1 MYCKDCKFYKV
12 NRVDGPYCTKGAK
25 HRPVSPLLSN
35 DCFEEPSGDDDVQAI
50 LASVPD
56 MAVEAPVE
64 KPKRRGGRPKSHPNY
79 VDENGVTMKW
89 CRVCQQYKPI
99 DEFGK
104 KSSAAD
110 GHTYECKKCKV
121 DHQRK
126 KRDEK
131 RQSRPAPEP
140 KKKQPEVIIE
150 RKEKKDPVL
159 GWVSRDDNVTDTY
172 VKVPVINP
180 SCCVNVSVAY
190 NPGDRFVTVIIR
202 TSDEKKGMDI

>member
-12 NRVDGPYCTKGAK
+12 NRVDGPYCTKSTK
-25 HRPVSPLLSN
+25 PRPVSPLRKM
-35 DCFEEPSGDDDVQAI
+35 DCFVEPSGDDEVPAI

-56 MAVEAPVE
+56 KAVEEAPVE

-89 CRVCQQYKPI
+89 CRVCQQYKPL

-131 RQSRPAPEP
+131 RQN
-140 KKKQPEVIIE
+140 KKASVRVK
-150 RKEKKDPVL
+150 KSLEKKLAPLADAIPK
-159 GWVSRDDNVTDTY
+159 VSAIDEMVFTLPLDLFSGNMEM
-172 VKVPVINP
+172 
-180 SCCVNVSVAY
+180 
-190 NPGDRFVTVIIR
+190 TVVHREKSLVFEIR
-202 TSDEKKGMDI
+202 RKDEKKGMDI